1 MSDEV
6 TRILSEN
13 AARTTQHQDD
23 LFLLAEEDFN
33 EQGYLEVYPDV
44 AQNVER
50 GVFPSGYL
58 HYKNFGR
65 FEGRIAPP
73 HAVSL
78 QNRVIF
84 SDQGD
89 RVATSNSTA
98 YRTNIEG
105 LLICPLGGIMLV
117 GWADD
122 SQDPIDHIVIDGGH
136 WQIRL
141 AANAI
146 IRVRRPDVEEVLRDG
161 ILHSYGFIAFHFED
175 VASSIGGLCT
185 IAISSRRVTI
195 KPIAIQARIFD
206 DLGFREVVLSHL
218 AEAKFLSNYQFE
230 AVSNISR
237 GFGQGVV
244 ALNRLITKRVV
255 ASPYVERFGSNS
267 RSIKGSIIVCIYG
280 RAEYL
285 FLQAALF
292 SNLPGIQDYEF
303 IYVSNSPEL
312 AETLLREAKSCAD
325 IYCHKIT
332 VVLLK
337 GNAGFGAANNA
348 AVAVAQ
354 SSRILTVNP
363 DVFPYDSSWA
373 IKHLELIE
381 ALPKEQTTL
390 FGVPLYYDD
399 GSLMHGGMYFELDT
413 GVLLDRRGSQRL
425 NLVRVEHYGKGAPP
439 SVSSFT
445 ASRPV
450 PAISGAFISSDRK
463 WYERLGGF
471 TEDFVF
477 GHYED
482 ADLCLKSL
490 MSDQFPWMHDLRLWH
505 LEGKGSIRRPVHE
518 GGSLINRWLFSSK
531 WSYLIEGGMLGRE
544 ANLEA
549 VRALVAINRPG
560 DLSEGSIKDITGVS
574 PDSRQNISPDRSRN
588 QTPPRDRPRA
598 TQARYKLKP
607 PQHEKK
613 L

>member
-1 MSDEV
+1 
-6 TRILSEN
+6 
-13 AARTTQHQDD
+13 
-23 LFLLAEEDFN
+23 
-33 EQGYLEVYPDV
+33 
-44 AQNVER
+44 
-50 GVFPSGYL
+50 
-58 HYKNFGR
+58 
-65 FEGRIAPP
+65 
-73 HAVSL
+73 
-78 QNRVIF
+78 
-84 SDQGD
+84 
-89 RVATSNSTA
+89 
-98 YRTNIEG
+98 
-105 LLICPLGGIMLV
+105 
-117 GWADD
+117 
-122 SQDPIDHIVIDGGH
+122 
-136 WQIRL
+136 
-141 AANAI
+141 
-146 IRVRRPDVEEVLRDG
+146 
-161 ILHSYGFIAFHFED
+161 
-175 VASSIGGLCT
+175 
-185 IAISSRRVTI
+185 
-195 KPIAIQARIFD
+195 
-206 DLGFREVVLSHL
+206 
-218 AEAKFLSNYQFE
+218 
-230 AVSNISR
+230 
-237 GFGQGVV
+237 
-244 ALNRLITKRVV
+244 
-255 ASPYVERFGSNS
+255 
-267 RSIKGSIIVCIYG
+267 
-280 RAEYL
+280 
-285 FLQAALF
+285 
-292 SNLPGIQDYEF
+292 
-303 IYVSNSPEL
+303 
-312 AETLLREAKSCAD
+312 
-325 IYCHKIT
+325 
-332 VVLLK
+332 
-337 GNAGFGAANNA
+337 
-348 AVAVAQ
+348 
-354 SSRILTVNP
+354 
-363 DVFPYDSSWA
+363 
-373 IKHLELIE
+373 
-381 ALPKEQTTL
+381 
-390 FGVPLYYDD
+390 
-399 GSLMHGGMYFELDT
+399 MYFELDT